1 MDSKSKQTSLDNQS
15 HNKPLNES
23 LGIIKSPCVNIC
35 CLDEQDVCLGCYRT
49 CDEITGWGAMNNDE
63 RKTVMKK
70 VAEREQ
76 ESGNMMKF

>member
-1 MDSKSKQTSLDNQS
+1 VDSKNKQTSLDNQS